1 MKKSVYLLL
10 LITMF
15 FIGCQQNSLMQ
26 QLVEI
31 DSTAFQKGD
40 KQALEM
46 LDKIEPE
53 AINDEECLA
62 YYWLLKIR
70 TEIRLQN
77 EIKSVKPLDIT
88 TKSIIIK
95 GS

>member
-10 LITMF
+10 LITLF

-26 QLVEI
+26 ELVDI

-46 LDKIEPE
+46 LDKIAPE

-62 YYWLLKIR
+62 YYWLLRFR
-70 TEIRLQN
+70 TEIRLLKD
-77 EIKSVKPLDIT
+77 IKSI
-88 TKSIIIK
+88 
-95 GS
+95 